1 MFSKMTIG
9 KKLYLGVGS
18 TVLLCLA
25 LGVCSLYYLTKIET
39 IVRVNIAGS
48 TQKVKLALII
58 RGAANDLISLDRGIV
73 VRGFMKDLATM
84 DEFQQEFA
92 SNTEKVK
99 HTDEELN
106 SLVVLAEAKQLI
118 AEIDPLID
126 QAATANQAVYTA
138 AKSGD
143 MDTALKVNREQFV
156 PVHRRLR
163 PLLDRLLDLEQ
174 QVLTDQMQ
182 QAEASTATAPWI
194 SGILVLIA
202 FAVGAFTFF
211 AVRQINTALRF
222 AIGELG
228 EAASQINSAA
238 SEVATSS
245 QSLAQGASEQAAT
258 IEETSASSSQIN
270 SMAQRNTENSRSTA
284 EMMVG
289 SQTRFEQTNH
299 SLEQMV
305 RAMDDITTS
314 SQKISK
320 IIKVIDEIAFQTNI
334 LALNAAVEAARAG
347 EAGMGFAV
355 VADEV
360 RNLAQRCAQ
369 AARDTADLIEDS
381 IVKSAGGKS
390 KVDEV
395 ASSIRIVTEDSSKM
409 KVLVDE
415 INLGSVEQA
424 RGIDQIARSITQM
437 EQVTQGS
444 AANAEQTAAAAEEL
458 SAQSRTMRDIIG
470 RLHSMIDSS
479 AGDSSL
485 HGARVTPAAGSL
497 SAKPRAASVTQI
509 RSTVSFPKSSPEKKP
524 MPQLAHAGRPA
535 RQDQDFPMDDDF
547 KEF

>member
-1 MFSKMTIG
+1 MTIG

-25 LGVCSLYYLTKIET
+25 LGISSLYYLTTIST
-39 IVRVNIAGS
+39 IVRVKVAGANHS
-48 TQKVKLALII
+48 LALATSI
-58 RGAANDLISLDRGIV
+58 RGSMKELLALDRGIE
-73 VRGFMKDLATM
+73 VRGFMKDYTAVDSYQEDYATNMRELKQADADLSSLA
-84 DEFQQEFA
+84 
-92 SNTEKVK
+92 
-99 HTDEELN
+99 
-106 SLVVLAEAKQLI
+106 SLPPEAKQVLAE
-118 AEIDPLID
+118 IDLLNND
-126 QAATANQAVYTA
+126 AYVANQAVYTA
-138 AKSGD
+138 AKGGD
-143 MDTALKVNREQFV
+143 METATKAYAEQFL
-156 PVHRRLR
+156 PLHKRLR
-163 PLLDRLLDLEQ
+163 TASERLLVLVNELTAQ
-174 QVLTDQMQ
+174 QLQ
-182 QAEASTATAPWI
+182 EANASIATAPWMMA
-194 SGILVLIA
+194 ILIFIA
-202 FAVGAFTFF
+202 FAVGAFTCF
-211 AVRQINTALRF
+211 AVRQINTALHL
-222 AIGELG
+222 AVAELG

-245 QSLAQGASEQAAT
+245 QSMAQGASEQAAT

-509 RSTVSFPKSSPEKKP
+509 RSTVSFAKSTPEKKQ

>member
-9 KKLYLGVGS
+9 KKLFLGIGS

-25 LGVCSLYYLTKIET
+25 LGASSLYYLTTIGT
-39 IVRVNIAGS
+39 IVRVKVAGAAHS
-48 TQKVKLALII
+48 LALATAIH
-58 RGAANDLISLDRGIV
+58 GSMNELLALDRGME
-73 VRGFMKDLATM
+73 VRGFMKDYSKLDSYREDYATNM
-84 DEFQQEFA
+84 RELKQ
-92 SNTEKVK
+92 
-99 HTDEELN
+99 TDAELS
-106 SLVVLAEAKQLI
+106 SLSTLPPEAKQLLT
-118 AEIDPLID
+118 EIDSLNND
-126 QAATANQAVYTA
+126 ASLANEAVYTA

-143 MDTALKVNREQFV
+143 MDTSTKAYAEQFL
-156 PVHRRLR
+156 PLHKKLR
-163 PLLDRLLDLEQ
+163 TASERFLALINDLAGQ
-174 QVLTDQMQ
+174 QVQ
-182 QAEASTATAPWI
+182 EANASIATAPWI
-194 SGILVLIA
+194 IAILVFIA
-202 FAVGAFTFF
+202 FAIGAVTVL
-211 AVRQINTALRF
+211 AVRQINTALRL
-222 AIGELG
+222 AVGELG
-228 EAASQINSAA
+228 EAASQINGAA
-238 SEVATSS
+238 AEVATSS
-245 QSLAQGASEQAAT
+245 QSMAQGASEQAAT
-258 IEETSASSSQIN
+258 IEETSASSSEIN

-284 EMMVG
+284 EMMVD
-289 SQTRFEQTNH
+289 SQRRFEQTNH

-305 RAMDDITTS
+305 KAMDDITSS

-347 EAGMGFAV
+347 DAGMGFAV

-381 IVKSAGGKS
+381 IAKSNGGKS

-395 ASSIRIVTEDSSKM
+395 ASSIRTVTEDSSKM
-409 KVLVDE
+409 KLLVDE

-470 RLHSMIDSS
+470 RLHSMIDNSETH
-479 AGDSSL
+479 SSL
-485 HGARVTPAAGSL
+485 GAISITPAASL
-497 SAKPRAASVTQI
+497 SSKPRASLTKI
-509 RSTVSFPKSSPEKKP
+509 RSTVNFARSTHEKRP
-524 MPQLAHAGRPA
+524 ALALTHAGKNSHRESE
-535 RQDQDFPMDDDF
+535 FPMDDDF